1 MRGLPNPSNPVGGL
15 DGFCSIIETTAA
27 VVVALTGG
35 MLVAVLALLS
45 PIGLPVHSPGVF
57 GVDRNASRC
66 SRLASSRSSRCRPRT
81 SAGVASGAGEQLAE
95 ERLHED
101 GEGARAASAGDRA
114 PARAAAASEIGRPV
128 EGYGDLPSTATTA
141 NNDSGDDTRRA
152 GWNREAGK
160 CGPAETPGSA
170 DGKGFHPSTLGYD
183 FAVCRHRA
191 ARPV

>member
-1 MRGLPNPSNPVGGL
+1 MLQPIRALVGAAAYVSASVRGLPNTLNPVGGL

-45 PIGLPVHSPGVF
+45 PVGLPVHSPGVF

-128 EGYGDLPSTATTA
+128 EGYGAMTLAMIL
-141 NNDSGDDTRRA
+141 
-152 GWNREAGK
+152 
-160 CGPAETPGSA
+160 AELVGIA
-170 DGKGFHPSTLGYD
+170 RLGN
-183 FAVCRHRA
+183 A
-191 ARPV
+191 AL